1 MKPDTPTKIFRAL
14 LAAGRK
20 ARLFSTE
27 QYKSVPTETA
37 DAVVIGAG
45 VVGIAV
51 ARELAMKLGREVLV
65 IESAPTFG
73 TGSSSRNSEVIHAGI
88 ITLAILS
95 RILLKLPQF
104 TVNYWQFLGTLIA
117 RNVDPKLLLQAAFC
131 VRGRQL
137 MYKYCEEHDIP
148 HKQIGKL
155 IVATGSSEIPKLD
168 LLMTRGIENGV
179 EGLRMMEGQEA
190 TRMEPELQCLKALLS
205 PASGIVDS
213 HSFMLSL
220 LVLFLSYYVKVF
232 IKRGKANFLSMGLHE
247 GGAPEHGAIFSY
259 NTTVTGGKY
268 DGDRVRLYISESQAR
283 RTWDGK
289 SPLKP
294 DVILSPRILVNSAG
308 LGALSLSKRIHGLDN
323 GIIPRPYFAR
333 GCYFTL
339 SNVRSP
345 PFQHLIYPIPEDG
358 GLGVHVTLDLNGQ
371 VRFGPDVEWID
382 GVDDISSFLNLF
394 DYSVPGDRANRFYP
408 EIRKYYPY
416 LKDGSLEPGYA
427 GIRPKLSGA
436 KQGPTDF
443 VVQGEEIHGIPGL
456 INLFGIESPGL
467 TSSLAIAEHVA
478 ARLSR

>member
-1 MKPDTPTKIFRAL
+1 MKPDTATKIFRAF

-51 ARELAMKLGREVLV
+51 ARELAMKLCREVLV

-73 TGSSSRNSEVIHAGI
+73 TGTSSRNSEVIHAGI
-88 ITLAILS
+88 YYPRNS
-95 RILLKLPQF
+95 LK
-104 TVNYWQFLGTLIA
+104 
-117 RNVDPKLLLQAAFC
+117 AAFC

-137 MYKYCEEHDIP
+137 LYKYCEEHDIP

-220 LVLFLSYYVKVF
+220 LVLLLSYYVKVNV
-232 IKRGKANFLSMGLHE
+232 KEGEKANFFVNGSW
-247 GGAPEHGAIFSY
+247 
-259 NTTVTGGKY
+259 N
-268 DGDRVRLYISESQAR
+268 
-283 RTWDGK
+283 WDGK

-294 DVILSPRILVNSAG
+294 DLILSPRILVNSAG
-308 LGALSLSKRIHGLDN
+308 LGALALSKRIHGLDN

-371 VRFGPDVEWID
+371 VRFGPDVEWIN

-427 GIRPKLSGA
+427 KFTLFRILF
-436 KQGPTDF
+436 TL
-443 VVQGEEIHGIPGL
+443 QGEEIHGVPGL

-467 TSSLAIAEHVA
+467 TSSLAIAEDVA

>member
-1 MKPDTPTKIFRAL
+1 MKPNTSTKIFRAL
-14 LAAGRK
+14 MAAGRK
-20 ARLFSTE
+20 PRSLSTE
-27 QYKSVPTETA
+27 RYKSVPKETA

-51 ARELAMKLGREVLV
+51 ARELAVKLGREVLV

-88 ITLAILS
+88 YYPRS
-95 RILLKLPQF
+95 SLKAL
-104 TVNYWQFLGTLIA
+104 
-117 RNVDPKLLLQAAFC
+117 FC
-131 VRGRQL
+131 VRGRHL
-137 MYKYCEEHDIP
+137 LYKYCKEHDIP
-148 HKQIGKL
+148 HKQVGKL
-155 IVATGSSEIPKLD
+155 IVATGSSEIPKLSV
-168 LLMTRGIENGV
+168 LMTQGIENGV

-190 TRMEPELQCLKALLS
+190 MQVEPELQCTKALLS
-205 PASGIVDS
+205 PTSGIVDS

-220 LVLFLSYYVKVF
+220 L
-232 IKRGKANFLSMGLHE
+232 GEAEN
-247 GGAPEHGAIFSY
+247 HGAIFSY
-259 NTTVTGGKY
+259 STTVTGGKY
-268 DGDRVRLYISESQAR
+268 EEDHLQLYISESQ
-283 RTWDGK
+283 TLKNWDGK

-294 DVILSPRILVNSAG
+294 DLILSPRLLVNSAG
-308 LGALSLSKRIHGLDN
+308 LGALALSKRIYCLDN

-339 SNVRSP
+339 SNVKSP

-436 KQGPTDF
+436 MQGPTDF
-443 VVQGEEIHGIPGL
+443 IIQGEDTHGIPGL

-467 TSSLAIAEHVA
+467 TSSMAIAEHVA
-478 ARLSR
+478 ARLSG